1 MSSYNTAGL
10 ISEVPNEVATQVT
23 KNCLRQKPHSH
34 LMPRQEE
41 LPANIR
47 IHLIFPETRALAC
60 IFSLIVWVYLHSNLG
75 SGPQKTHL
83 FCNRVCFGRS
93 RSSKV
98 DDFGTNQKRIC
109 DFLLVR
115 HCDWSYLLLFLMSGD
130 LLAKNCLFSY
140 PISFGALA
148 PYVPFGISHWT

>member
-60 IFSLIVWVYLHSNLG
+60 IFFADSMGLSSFKFGQWAPKDTSFLQQSVFWPFKVIQGWWFWYQS
-75 SGPQKTHL
+75 KAHL
-83 FCNRVCFGRS
+83 R
-93 RSSKV
+93 
-98 DDFGTNQKRIC
+98 
-109 DFLLVR
+109 L
-115 HCDWSYLLLFLMSGD
+115 
-130 LLAKNCLFSY
+130 
-140 PISFGALA
+140 PISPPLWLVLSFTVSDVRRLIG
-148 PYVPFGISHWT
+148 